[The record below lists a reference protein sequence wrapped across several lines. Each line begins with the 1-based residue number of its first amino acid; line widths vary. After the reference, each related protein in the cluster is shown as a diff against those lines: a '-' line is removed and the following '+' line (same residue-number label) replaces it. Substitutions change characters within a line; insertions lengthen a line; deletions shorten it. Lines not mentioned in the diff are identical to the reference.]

1 MSGKFHQEQVC
12 LLGILSTC
20 CVQRLRASYEIHSEI
35 MSSRISRIHQIL
47 QWREQTKREKQEK
60 RSAHYEK
67 NRRENYSK
75 CSRSTKEK
83 SRSQEQTWMVFKK
96 QKCPYQRGQVEN
108 LITFLQG
115 RFLLSENINNWT
127 YTLDKKVPAVFPR
140 TSKGKEWPI
149 ISSSFGWTW
158 TNVDISSTFC
168 IKHVK

>member
-1 MSGKFHQEQVC
+1 MSGKFHQQQVC
-12 LLGILSTC
+12 LGISFNLSCSTLESKLWNTFHFI
-20 CVQRLRASYEIHSEI
+20 QK
-35 MSSRISRIHQIL
+35 ISRIHQI

-75 CSRSTKEK
+75 CSRSVKEK
-83 SRSQEQTWMVFKK
+83 SRNQEQMWMVFKK
-96 QKCPYQRGQVEN
+96 QKCPHQRGQVEN
-108 LITFLQG
+108 LIAFLQG

-127 YTLDKKVPAVFPR
+127 YTLDKKVPAVFPG

-158 TNVDISSTFC
+158 TNVDISSTF
-168 IKHVK
+168 